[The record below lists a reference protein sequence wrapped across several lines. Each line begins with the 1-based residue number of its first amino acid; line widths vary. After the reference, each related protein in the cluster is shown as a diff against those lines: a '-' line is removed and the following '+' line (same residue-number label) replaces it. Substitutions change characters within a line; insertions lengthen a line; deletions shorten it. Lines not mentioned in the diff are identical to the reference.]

1 MSEKPNPSLD
11 CARLVRFSALP
22 LYHGGELQSCW
33 AVIRSSSLLQTPLPG
48 PVHHTPHPSP
58 SPPFPLDNK
67 KKKVFI
73 FFSSLLCPVFTSASL
88 RICLVGK
95 REKKTGTS
103 SLQKPTRRNSVGGAG
118 GGGMGDGE
126 WGAGTSVAVINRGF
140 DGVKGA
146 CMYVAP
152 SPQGIFFFF
161 LLEAYVVFRCVS
173 ALILGSQMFSSRR
186 AGPDNPQ

>member
-48 PVHHTPHPSP
+48 PVHPPPRPSP
-58 SPPFPLDNK
+58 SPPFPLDNKK

-103 SLQKPTRRNSVGGAG
+103 SLQKPTRRNSVGGG
-118 GGGMGDGE
+118 GRWRGGRN
-126 WGAGTSVAVINRGF
+126 V
-140 DGVKGA
+140 
-146 CMYVAP
+146 C
-152 SPQGIFFFF
+152 
-161 LLEAYVVFRCVS
+161 
-173 ALILGSQMFSSRR
+173 GS
-186 AGPDNPQ
+186 D